1 MAYTPITPTN
11 LPLFSSNYV
20 PYTEFYNY
28 LVSAQGEAFQTQQ
41 GRDAVRT
48 TLSGFFTSP
57 VSPTVRFPDG
67 PFFIF
72 LGNPVLDPLFK
83 ALLQSLDTR
92 NRVIEV
98 DNPSNPTTAESLNAI
113 QRTDDSS
120 VSSHVGLVN
129 LRAAIAQGNGVVN
142 RSIFE
147 SSSGLTWAA
156 SSAST
161 SK

>member
-11 LPLFSSNYV
+11 LPLCSSNYV

-98 DNPSNPTTAESLNAI
+98 NIANNYNLFTVCCVLNF
-113 QRTDDSS
+113 
-120 VSSHVGLVN
+120 VH
-129 LRAAIAQGNGVVN
+129 
-142 RSIFE
+142 
-147 SSSGLTWAA
+147 LTLI
-156 SSAST
+156 
-161 SK
+161 